1 MKHWVCRGRWM
12 LLGLLLAGGLQAQ
25 DKLLK
30 TRDAQITLNE
40 QGYYASI
47 QVNQQEILQGKQY
60 PVVSVGTDG
69 KVILPTSMK
78 ASGNQLKLTM
88 ADGGKITLRYK
99 ESDACIRL
107 EAVSV
112 PQQYDVLVFGP
123 VGVKIDDVVGEVVGV
138 AQGDGL
144 AFGMQALNIK
154 TTAGIPDGYR
164 TFPPDSPVPPYFWK
178 GRHRETAA
186 FLPAPPA
193 FPGYSHSFFPS
204 FP

>member
-1 MKHWVCRGRWM
+1 MKHWVCRGRWL

-123 VGVKIDDVVGEVVGV
+123 VGVKIDDVVGEVVG
-138 AQGDGL
+138 
-144 AFGMQALNIK
+144 FWY
-154 TTAGIPDGYR
+154 AGIEYQDDGWYSGRICGINCR
-164 TFPPDSPVPPYFWK
+164 TV
-178 GRHRETAA
+178 
-186 FLPAPPA
+186 
-193 FPGYSHSFFPS
+193 
-204 FP
+204 

>member
-69 KVILPTSMK
+69 KMILPMSMK

-154 TTAGIPDGYR
+154 TTAGIPDL
-164 TFPPDSPVPPYFWK
+164 SLI
-178 GRHRETAA
+178 HI
-186 FLPAPPA
+186 
-193 FPGYSHSFFPS
+193 
-204 FP
+204 